1 MRRRAPA
8 AVVGPRVSCHVH
20 SVRPESTREELVTT
34 SAESEAR
41 KALNRL
47 HRAAEK
53 AERELEALRGA
64 LAHAEGS
71 DFPVEAYEEAHAAL
85 GALLDFAEEE
95 GERLREKIL
104 HTGGLEPGRVR
115 RG

>member
-1 MRRRAPA
+1 M
-8 AVVGPRVSCHVH
+8 
-20 SVRPESTREELVTT
+20 T

-47 HRAAEK
+47 RRAMEK
-53 AERELEALRGA
+53 AERELGDLEGA
-64 LAHAEGS
+64 LAHAEG
-71 DFPVEAYEEAHAAL
+71 DAFPAATYEEVREATRVV
-85 GALLDFAEEE
+85 LDFTEEE